1 MSEIKNLEPKLLWK
15 YFYEIT
21 QIPRPSKKEHRMT
34 EYMKKF
40 GQEHGLETIVDK
52 TGNVVF
58 RKPATK
64 GMENRKGI
72 ILQAHIDMVPQKNA
86 DKKFDFEK
94 DPIETWIDKGWVK
107 AKGTTLGADNG
118 MGVAAAMAVMT
129 DPKLVHGPLEALF
142 TVDEET
148 GMTGAKN
155 LKKGVLKGDILLN
168 MDSEDEGEL
177 YVGCAGG
184 VDVGA
189 TRNYKQEK
197 TPQGVTAYKL
207 SLKGLRGGHSGLDIH
222 LGKGNANKLMFRFF
236 QQAECDFGMR
246 IAEYSGG
253 DLRNAIPRES
263 FATVVIPSIKKAQFE
278 KFMKGYEKMY
288 RAEFMEVDPD
298 IKLDFKV
305 AEAPAKVMNEADQYR
320 IIRGVFVCPNGV
332 QRMST
337 SMPGVVE
344 TSNNLSIVRIGNGK
358 FEAYCLCRSS
368 VETAKEATAWKIAA
382 GFQLAGCEVELSGS
396 YPGWKPDM
404 NSAILGTM
412 KDTYNKLYGR
422 VPEIKAIHAGL
433 ECGIIMGVYPKLDSI
448 SFGPTI
454 RHPHS
459 PDEKVEIESVG
470 KFWDFLVATLK
481 NTPKS

>member
-21 QIPRPSKKEHRMT
+21 QIPRPSKKEHMMT
-34 EYMKKF
+34 EFMKKF

-52 TGNVVF
+52 TGNVII

-118 MGVAAAMAVMT
+118 MGVAAAMAVLT
-129 DPKLVHGPLEALF
+129 DPKLTHGPLEALF

-155 LKKGVLKGDILLN
+155 LKKGILKGEILLN

-189 TRNYKQEK
+189 RRNYKQEK
-197 TPQGVTAYKL
+197 TPEGMTAYKL

-222 LGKGNANKLMFRFF
+222 LGKANANKLMFRFF

-246 IAEYSGG
+246 IAEYTGG

-263 FATVVIPSIKKAQFE
+263 FATIVVPSIKKAQFE

-288 RAEFMEVDPD
+288 RAEFKEVDPD
-298 IKLDFKV
+298 ITLIFKV
-305 AEAPAKVMNEADQYR
+305 TDAPAKVMNEADQYR

-344 TSNNLSIVRIGNGK
+344 TSNNLSIVRIGSGK

-368 VETAKEATAWKIAA
+368 VESAKEATAWKIAA

-404 NSAILGTM
+404 DSAILATM
-412 KDTYNKLYGR
+412 KDTYKKLYGK

-459 PDEKVEIESVG
+459 PDEKVEIETVG
-470 KFWDFLVATLK
+470 KFWDFLAATLK
-481 NTPKS
+481 NAPKA